1 MIKEWLESYK
11 PKNREEA
18 QSALREIMQEIA
30 LAGLYRS
37 GFFDKVA
44 FYGGTALRIFHKLDR
59 FSEDLDFSLLQVQQD
74 FSLEKYQ
81 DAIINEFAAL
91 GMNVSISEKQK
102 VKQSNINSAFLKSET
117 LWRELKLETIIP
129 QIGVETKANIKIK
142 IEVDTD
148 PPLNF
153 KTEEKLLLRPLSFYV
168 KCFTLPDLFAGK
180 MHALLFRKWGTNVKG
195 RDWYDMEWYIKKRI
209 ELDLSHFLTRAQ
221 DSGDWKEDTI
231 SAIEFRELLSKK
243 IDTVNM
249 DYVKKDVIRFI
260 KDPAQLDIWSPIY
273 FHDLVANL
281 QIEKNQ
287 ID

>member
-1 MIKEWLESYK
+1 MIKEWLESYT
-11 PKNREEA
+11 PKNKEEA

-37 GFFDKVA
+37 GFFDKAA

-59 FSEDLDFSLLQVQQD
+59 FSEDLDFSLLQVEQE

-81 DAIINEFAAL
+81 NAIVNEFAAL

-102 VKQSNINSAFLKSET
+102 VKQNNINSAFLKSET

-129 QIGVETKANIKIK
+129 QIGLDTKANVKIK
-142 IEVDTD
+142 IEVDTE

-153 KTEEKLLLRPLSFYV
+153 KTEEKLLLQPFAFYV

-195 RDWYDMEWYIKKRI
+195 RDWYDMEWYIRKGIK
-209 ELDLSHFLTRAQ
+209 LDLSHFLTRAQ
-221 DSGDWKEDTI
+221 DSGDWKEETI
-231 SAIEFRELLSKK
+231 SEKEFRELLAQK

-249 DYVKKDVIRFI
+249 EFVKRDVIRFI
-260 KDPAQLDIWSPIY
+260 KDPEQLDIWSTTY
-273 FHDLVANL
+273 FHDLASHL
-281 QIEKNQ
+281 QIE
-287 ID
+287 

>member
-1 MIKEWLESYK
+1 MIKEWLESYT
-11 PKNREEA
+11 PKNKKEA

-37 GFFDKVA
+37 GFFDKAA

-59 FSEDLDFSLLQVQQD
+59 FSEDLDFSLLQVEQE

-81 DAIINEFAAL
+81 NAIVNEFAAL

-102 VKQSNINSAFLKSET
+102 VKQNNINSAFLKSET

-129 QIGVETKANIKIK
+129 QIGLNTKANVKIK
-142 IEVDTD
+142 IEVDTE

-153 KTEEKLLLRPLSFYV
+153 KTEEKLLLQPFAFYV

-195 RDWYDMEWYIKKRI
+195 RDWYDMEWYIRKGIK
-209 ELDLSHFLTRAQ
+209 LDLSHFLTRAQ
-221 DSGDWKEDTI
+221 DSGDWKEETI
-231 SAIEFRELLSKK
+231 SEKEFRELLAQK

-249 DYVKKDVIRFI
+249 EFVKRDVIRFI
-260 KDPAQLDIWSPIY
+260 KDPEQLDIWSTTY
-273 FHDLVANL
+273 FHDLASHL
-281 QIEKNQ
+281 QIE
-287 ID
+287 

>member
-1 MIKEWLESYK
+1 MIKEWLESYT
-11 PKNREEA
+11 PKNKEEA

-37 GFFDKVA
+37 GFFDKAA

-59 FSEDLDFSLLQVQQD
+59 FSEDLDFSLLQVEQE

-81 DAIINEFAAL
+81 NAIVNEFAAL

-102 VKQSNINSAFLKSET
+102 VKQNNINSAFLKSET

-129 QIGVETKANIKIK
+129 QIGLDTKANVKIK
-142 IEVDTD
+142 IEVDIE

-153 KTEEKLLLRPLSFYV
+153 KTEEKLLLQPFAFYV

-195 RDWYDMEWYIKKRI
+195 RDWYDMEWYIRKGIK
-209 ELDLSHFLTRAQ
+209 LDLSHFLTRAQ
-221 DSGDWKEDTI
+221 DSGDWKEETI
-231 SAIEFRELLSKK
+231 SEKEFRELLAQK

-249 DYVKKDVIRFI
+249 EFVKRDVIRFI
-260 KDPAQLDIWSPIY
+260 KDPEQLDIWSTTY
-273 FHDLVANL
+273 FHDLASHL
-281 QIEKNQ
+281 QIE
-287 ID
+287 